1 MVSNSPLRCSA
12 HSCSSCW
19 GDSVVL
25 IASCSTTLRS
35 FQRTLGDRTPVGTN
49 VISTGSP
56 GLLLL
61 ILNSS
66 LLNFRT
72 STFYETPSSSM
83 VNAPS
88 SYFHL
93 PSAGLLLGEVMTRV
107 PSDKKTYSVP
117 GATLDELLTLHTLST
132 KLTAESGVSPERRS
146 EQLKRSRLAATT
158 KARLQ
163 NVFVSSSIIT

>member
-1 MVSNSPLRCSA
+1 
-12 HSCSSCW
+12 
-19 GDSVVL
+19 
-25 IASCSTTLRS
+25 
-35 FQRTLGDRTPVGTN
+35 
-49 VISTGSP
+49 
-56 GLLLL
+56 
-61 ILNSS
+61 
-66 LLNFRT
+66 
-72 STFYETPSSSM
+72 M
-83 VNAPS
+83 VNDPS